1 MTFFDV
7 VSLAGGLAL
16 FLYGMSIM
24 GSGLEKLAGGKLEG
38 VLQKLTSNTMK
49 SVGLGAGIT
58 ALIQSSSATT
68 VILIGLVNSGI
79 MQLSQ
84 AIGVIMGAN
93 IGTTVTGQLLRL
105 SDISGDSFWLQLFKP
120 STLAPAIA
128 FVGMLFYVF
137 FKSQKKRNI
146 GQILLG
152 FGILFTGMFAIEGAV
167 APLRESPWF
176 AQLFTSLQNP
186 LLGILA
192 GTLITA
198 VIQSSSASVGI
209 LQALTTTGL
218 VTWSSAIPIIL
229 GQNIGTCSTGLIASV
244 GASKSAKRVAVVHLY
259 FNIIGSLLF
268 MGVIYAIQY
277 TVGFSFWDNTM
288 NKGDIANFHTLF
300 NLVSTLIFLPFTKLL
315 ARLAEWTVRDKPE
328 DEHEELKLT
337 VLDER
342 LYNSPAVAVQ
352 QAQKAVL
359 QMATNARL
367 NQRDALGLLL
377 DYDQKKVDLANERED
392 VVDKLDVRVSNYL
405 VKMNDLDLSEEES
418 RQVTLLL
425 NYVTEFERI
434 GDYAVNVIERGGE
447 VYDKKIVFSQ
457 TARFELQVLHD
468 AVGEI
473 LDLAIEVYEDG
484 NFMAA
489 GRVEPLEETV
499 DLICEILRERH
510 ISRLKNGLCNIE
522 AGIVFLSVLTDYERI
537 SDHCSNIAARML
549 SEDSKTGHF
558 NTHELRRNMHEG
570 QLSQYNNL
578 LEEYNQKYIPQLSDE
593 ANGEEGEACYYTV
606 AEEKE

>member
-16 FLYGMSIM
+16 FLYGMNIM
-24 GSGLEKLAGGKLEG
+24 GAGLEKMAGGKVEG
-38 VLQKLTSNTMK
+38 VLQKLTSNTVK
-49 SVGLGAGIT
+49 GVGLGAAIT
-58 ALIQSSSATT
+58 ALIQSSSGTT

-79 MQLSQ
+79 MQFAQ

-120 STLAPAIA
+120 STLAPAVA
-128 FVGMLFYVF
+128 FVGMILYMF

-146 GQILLG
+146 GQILMG
-152 FGILFTGMFAIEGAV
+152 FGILFTGMFGIEAAV
-167 APLRESPWF
+167 MPLRDSPWF

-186 LLGILA
+186 FLGLLA
-192 GTLITA
+192 GALVTA

-244 GASKSAKRVAVVHLY
+244 GTSKSAKRVAVVHLY
-259 FNIIGSLLF
+259 FNVIGALLF
-268 MGVIYAIQY
+268 MGIIYAIEY
-277 TVGFSFWDNTM
+277 IWGFPFWNDTM
-288 NKGDIANFHTLF
+288 NKGDIADFHTLF
-300 NLVSTLIFLPFTKLL
+300 NVAATLIFLPFTKLL
-315 ARLAEWTVRDKPE
+315 ARLAEWTVREKPE
-328 DEHEELKLT
+328 DVHEELVLT

-342 LYNSPAVAVQ
+342 LYASPSLAVQ
-352 QAQKAVL
+352 QARKAIL
-359 QMATNARL
+359 QMATTSRL
-367 NQRDALGLLL
+367 NQRDAIPMLFEHN
-377 DYDQKKVDLANERED
+377 QKKVELANERED

-405 VKMNDLDLSEEES
+405 VKMADLDLSEEES

-425 NYVTEFERI
+425 NFVTEFERI
-434 GDYAVNVIERGGE
+434 GDYADNVIGRGGE
-447 VYDKKIVFSQ
+447 VFDKQIEFSEP
-457 TARFELQVLHD
+457 AKLELTVLND
-468 AVGEI
+468 AVSEI
-473 LDLAIEVYEDG
+473 MDLTVKSFQD
-484 NFMAA
+484 NDFLAA

-510 ISRLKNGLCNIE
+510 ISRLKNGLCNID

-549 SEDSKTGHF
+549 SEDSETGHF

-570 QLSQYNNL
+570 QLAHYNDL

-593 ANGEEGEACYYTV
+593 ATGDDGQTCFYSA
-606 AEEKE
+606 AGSKE